1 MGSVAFSDPRIQLI
15 VAVVE
20 VELSSRSILQKR
32 TEKWWPWSKSV
43 EGYVLSTQQILQ
55 D

>member
-1 MGSVAFSDPRIQLI
+1 MGLGMDLSVKMGSVAFCDPRIQLI

-32 TEKWWPWSKSV
+32 TEKW
-43 EGYVLSTQQILQ
+43 
-55 D
+55 